1 MVKIIGVDFSGDK
14 RDTNTWIT
22 EGQLQGAELTI
33 SDCRSIKRADLVGK
47 LTVESYAVAAM
58 DFPFSVPIAFARY
71 WQPDSGE
78 MPDLWSTATNMK
90 LGDFNAKC
98 ESYAAKMEKGK
109 KHPLR
114 IGDLY
119 SIRPLSCLNTRIRP
133 MTFYGMQMLH
143 RLWESASG
151 FRVPPLDDSGRN
163 GPVLLEVMP
172 GAALEVLGLPYK
184 LYKNGPKKQ
193 DNRSKILESL
203 GSKSG
208 VKITNLGTFEEKY
221 RSNDDALDS
230 LVAAVVAAL
239 WDLDNLQ
246 FRSPSCDPTNPPRDP
261 KSLARNRRAAEKARN
276 MPQVEAARREG
287 WIYVP
292 EKPPATSHQLPATV
306 N

>member
-33 SDCRSIKRADLVGK
+33 SDCRSIKRADLIGK

-90 LGDFNAKC
+90 LCDFNAKC
-98 ESYAAKMEKGK
+98 EGYAAQMEKGK

-143 RLWESASG
+143 GLWESASG

-163 GPVLLEVMP
+163 GPALLEVMP
-172 GAALEVLGLPYK
+172 GAAMESFGLLYGQYK
-184 LYKNGPKKQ
+184 DNGDANEIKE
-193 DNRSKILESL
+193 NRKAILRELAS
-203 GSKSG
+203 
-208 VKITNLGTFEEKY
+208 
-221 RSNDDALDS
+221 RSNVGIANLDAFRGIYLTSHDGLDS
-230 LVAAVVAAL
+230 LVAAVVAARWEL
-239 WDLDNLQ
+239 AKSKFHHPTDTRKDCSKL
-246 FRSPSCDPTNPPRDP
+246 PDP
-261 KSLARNRRAAEKARN
+261 NRCNRASEEALTMTEE
-276 MPQVEAARREG
+276 EAAKREG
-287 WIYVP
+287 WIYMP
-292 EKPPATSHQLPATV
+292 L
-306 N
+306 